1 MDGGKKEQQMAHLV
15 GVDSGGTHTN
25 MLMLRP
31 DGTKMPGEIDGSLS
45 SNRTDAELS
54 KVCRK
59 IFSWIQVQ
67 TAGDSACVWINA
79 AGYSAA
85 SGHRLERPIS
95 AAIPQLKV
103 RVGISNDGVGLLL
116 AHDPDLVAVIAGTGS
131 VAMARNTAGS
141 VITRGGD
148 EWVVADY
155 GSAFWLGLDGIRA
168 GYRALEGGPDTA
180 LLNCL
185 LGHFSPPLKSD
196 ERDPQVVVREF
207 ARDLASLGTDTKPK
221 IAAFAPQVT
230 RQAELGDDEAQKIVR
245 HAVDDLAGATARVY
259 RALAQVEGRAVTPRV
274 LLVGSVAYRSRFYLE
289 AFRASLAQCLPDVS
303 ERVGPVELEC
313 QLNGLQEALTLARNL
328 AEDKEIPVLGSQHPF
343 SIQNSPDYQP
353 G

>member
-1 MDGGKKEQQMAHLV
+1 
-15 GVDSGGTHTN
+15 
-25 MLMLRP
+25 
-31 DGTKMPGEIDGSLS
+31 
-45 SNRTDAELS
+45 
-54 KVCRK
+54 
-59 IFSWIQVQ
+59 
-67 TAGDSACVWINA
+67 
-79 AGYSAA
+79 
-85 SGHRLERPIS
+85 
-95 AAIPQLKV
+95 
-103 RVGISNDGVGLLL
+103 
-116 AHDPDLVAVIAGTGS
+116 
-131 VAMARNTAGS
+131 MARNTAGN

-148 EWVVADY
+148 GWVVADY

-185 LGHFSPPLKSD
+185 LGHFSPPLRSD

-259 RALAQVEGRAVTPRV
+259 RALAAQVEGRAVTPRV
-274 LLVGSVAYRSRFYLE
+274 LLAGSVAYRSRFYLE
-289 AFRASLAQCLPDVS
+289 AFRASLAQFLFDVS
-303 ERVGPVELEC
+303 ERVGSVELEC